1 MIVSL
6 SSGSVR
12 FGCNKNNV
20 IEFIKENFADLID
33 GIELCFILKEEL
45 ECFELSKNDLNFI
58 NSLQFNT
65 LHAPVNLGYG
75 KNKETK
81 TILEKIHTI
90 NKKVELKQVVFHPD
104 RVSDFSVLAESGLKV
119 CIENLPDGEKRKGW
133 QFPKEFQKFFNKWPQ
148 FGFCFDV
155 NHAMAN
161 GINPSEFISTL
172 GEKMNYIHLNATA
185 KAGNADHDLLI
196 EASEETLEK
205 IKPVFKLQKPL
216 VIEVDIEK
224 QKIPLIKNEVHL
236 IRKLANQEGKPL

>member
-1 MIVSL
+1 MIVCL
-6 SSGSVR
+6 SYGSVR
-12 FGCNKNNV
+12 FGCDKNKV
-20 IEFIKENFADLID
+20 IEFIKERFAGLVD

-45 ECFELSKNDLNFI
+45 DSFKLSKNDLDFV
-58 NSLQFNT
+58 NSLKFNT
-65 LHAPVNLGYG
+65 LHAPVIGLDYG

-81 TILEKIHTI
+81 TVLEKIQAI
-90 NKKVELKQVVFHPD
+90 NKKIKLKQVVFHPD
-104 RVSDFSVLAESGLKV
+104 HVSDFHTLAESGLNV

-161 GINPSEFISTL
+161 NINPSEFISVL
-172 GEKMNYIHLNATA
+172 GEKMKYIHLNATA
-185 KAGNADHDLLI
+185 KPGNADHDLLV

-224 QKIPLIKNEVHL
+224 EKIPLIKKEINLV
-236 IRKLANQEGKPL
+236 RTFTKK